1 VVRKEAVMPYK
12 NPDEQ
17 RAYLQQWR
25 RQRQLDRLS
34 AAERQ
39 LREDAERVVA
49 LALRCNEFVQLRKAV
64 QECAKLLQRL
74 VEAR

>member
-1 VVRKEAVMPYK
+1 VVRKDAVMPYK

-25 RQRQLDRLS
+25 RQRKLDGRS
-34 AAERQ
+34 ATERA
-39 LREDAERVVA
+39 LLEDCERVVA
-49 LALRCNEFVQLRKAV
+49 LALRCNNFIQLRKAV
-64 QECAKLLQRL
+64 QECATLLQRL

>member
-1 VVRKEAVMPYK
+1 MPYK

-25 RQRQLDRLS
+25 RQRKLDRLS

-39 LREDAERVVA
+39 LSRGRSNGSWPWRSGVT
-49 LALRCNEFVQLRKAV
+49 NSSQLRKAV

>member
-1 VVRKEAVMPYK
+1 MPYK

-25 RQRQLDRLS
+25 RQRKLDRLS

>member
-25 RQRQLDRLS
+25 RQRKLARLS
-34 AAERQ
+34 ATERQ
-39 LREDAERVVA
+39 LLADAERVVA
-49 LALRCNEFVQLRKAV
+49 LALRCNDFIYLRKAV